1 MTTKAQ
7 RLANLV
13 AIRQTVDVF
22 SPGGDHRGLHTIAKR
37 ESNLNHWV
45 ESTHPSDREGAI
57 RAFARNRSKFLAEGN
72 PWLDQPELWYLSL
85 GLFQLMVPNHLARWD
100 SVAHPDVLRHPV
112 VATVAAGRLW
122 NRAIQRGAKNLCDM
136 RSLWARGNLT
146 TKDPRY
152 AERCASVRKRLKS
165 LGYPESLA
173 DRSLES
179 FGLQGFGTA
188 TTEDQYEKLW
198 IVSRSLGITPNP
210 DQMPKSWG
218 LRPGGGLPSTPGV
231 APRPTTSPP
240 GPTRPTTTAPQ
251 PPRRDLPDG
260 ATGGM
265 GLVLAGLGAAG
276 LLVWAITKR

>member
-1 MTTKAQ
+1 MTTQAQ

-13 AIRQTVDVF
+13 AIRHTVDVF

-37 ESNLNHWV
+37 ESNLNHFV

-85 GLFQLMVPNHLARWD
+85 GLYQLMIPNHLARWD

-122 NRAIQRGAKNLCDM
+122 NRAIKKGAKNLCDL
-136 RSLWARGNLT
+136 RSFWARGNLT

-165 LGYPESLA
+165 LGYPDSFAE
-173 DRSLES
+173 RSLES

-198 IVSRSLGITPNP
+198 IVSRALGITPNP

-218 LRPGGGLPSTPGV
+218 LQPGSGLPTAPG
-231 APRPTTSPP
+231 PTTS
-240 GPTRPTTTAPQ
+240 RPTAPTATTP
-251 PPRRDLPDG
+251 PPRPRGDPPVG
-260 ATGGM
+260 ASSGM
-265 GLVLAGLGAAG
+265 GLILAGVGAAG
-276 LLVWAITKR
+276 LLVWAVTKR